1 MRRRLRSVGP
11 HPLRKVRQVLAAEEP
26 RQQEERGGNDED
38 EVQKYL
44 VREKHGRIILRS
56 GTTSVYLKD
65 RYNVTEKVIAAGLV
79 LPNLARSV
87 AEEHIE
93 ELSQLIKTAGG
104 EVVTTM
110 LAKRPA
116 PDPATFVGKGKAE
129 ELQKLVEETRATLL
143 VVDDDLSPAQARNLE
158 KIVNVKVIDRSGL
171 ILDIFAGRAR
181 SREARTQVELAQLE
195 YMLPRLTRAWTHLE
209 RQAGGIGT
217 RGVGE
222 TQLELDRRII
232 RNRIARL
239 KEELTKIERTR
250 ETQRKSRNAAFTV
263 ALVGYTNAGKSTLF
277 NRLTSGSADAAD
289 KLFATLDAKSAKAAF
304 DMPRET
310 VIIDTVGFIRKLP
323 HHLVASF
330 RSTMEEAVAADLVL
344 HVIDS
349 SHPQFEDQRA
359 VGEDVLRDLGV
370 KLDRVIEVYNKA
382 DRTDA
387 FELRRKNAASVSALT
402 GRNIDRLIDIIRDR
416 ELENGEVLHL
426 TIPHGD
432 ARVIAKL
439 HDVAEVYEQ
448 HVTDGAMLITAWIP
462 RDALQQYEPYAAAS
476 LLEPAKVS

>member
-1 MRRRLRSVGP
+1 MP
-11 HPLRKVRQVLAAEEP
+11 E
-26 RQQEERGGNDED
+26 N
-38 EVQKYL
+38 
-44 VREKHGRIILRS
+44 
-56 GTTSVYLKD
+56 
-65 RYNVTEKVIAAGLV
+65 VIAVALL
-79 LPNLARSV
+79 LPDLTRSV
-87 AEEHIE
+87 AEEHLLELEKLIE
-93 ELSQLIKTAGG
+93 TAGG
-104 EVVTTM
+104 TVVDRVF
-110 LAKRPA
+110 AKRPR
-116 PDPATFVGKGKAE
+116 PDPATYVGSGKAE
-129 ELQKLVEETRATLL
+129 QIKSLVAKSGATLI
-143 VVDDDLSPAQARNLE
+143 VFDDDLSAAQARNLE
-158 KIVNVKVIDRSGL
+158 KITEVKVIDRSGL

-250 ETQRKSRNAAFTV
+250 ETQRKSRNAVFTV

-277 NRLTSGSADAAD
+277 NRLTSGSAEAAD
-289 KLFATLDAKSAKAAF
+289 KLFATLDAKSAKAVF
-304 DMPRET
+304 TMPRET

-349 SHPQFEDQRA
+349 SHPQYEDQRA
-359 VGEDVLRDLGV
+359 VGDVVLRELGV
-370 KLDRVIEVYNKA
+370 QMDRVIEVYNKA
-382 DRTDA
+382 DLTEPGVGGRESGVGAHLFVPTPDS
-387 FELRRKNAASVSALT
+387 RPPTPGRCTVSALT
-402 GRNIDRLIDIIRDR
+402 GRSIDRLIEIIRER
-416 ELENGEVLHL
+416 ELENGEIIQLE
-426 TIPHGD
+426 IPHND

-439 HDVAEVYEQ
+439 HDLAQVYEQ
-448 HVTDGAMLITAWIP
+448 RVTDRAMLITAWIP
-462 RDALQQYEPYAAAS
+462 RDALHLFEAYAAVG
-476 LLEPAKVS
+476 LLKPAKVS

>member
-1 MRRRLRSVGP
+1 VPENAIAVAL
-11 HPLRKVRQVLAAEEP
+11 
-26 RQQEERGGNDED
+26 
-38 EVQKYL
+38 
-44 VREKHGRIILRS
+44 ILPDL
-56 GTTSVYLKD
+56 T
-65 RYNVTEKVIAAGLV
+65 
-79 LPNLARSV
+79 RSV
-87 AEEHIE
+87 AEEHLSELEKLIE
-93 ELSQLIKTAGG
+93 TAGG
-104 EVVTTM
+104 AVVDRVF
-110 LAKRPA
+110 AKRPR
-116 PDPATFVGKGKAE
+116 PDPATYVGSGKAE
-129 ELQKLVEETRATLL
+129 QLKSLAANSGAKLIVF
-143 VVDDDLSPAQARNLE
+143 DDDLSPAQARNLE
-158 KIVNVKVIDRSGL
+158 KITEVKVIDRSGL

-239 KEELTKIERTR
+239 KEDLTKIERIR
-250 ETQRKSRNAAFTV
+250 ETQRKSRNAAYTV

-277 NRLTSGSADAAD
+277 NRLTSGSAEAAD
-289 KLFATLDAKSAKAAF
+289 KLFATLDAKSAKAVF
-304 DMPRET
+304 EMPRET
-310 VIIDTVGFIRKLP
+310 VVIDTVGFIRKLP

-370 KLDRVIEVYNKA
+370 QLDRVVEVYNKA

-426 TIPHGD
+426 EIPHND
-432 ARVIAKL
+432 ARVIARL
-439 HDVAEVYEQ
+439 HELAEVYEQ
-448 HVTDGAMLITAWIP
+448 RVTDAAMLITAWIP
-462 RDALQQYEPYAAAS
+462 RDVLHQFEAYAAAS
-476 LLEPAKVS
+476 LLKPAKVS

>member
-1 MRRRLRSVGP
+1 VPENAIAVAL
-11 HPLRKVRQVLAAEEP
+11 
-26 RQQEERGGNDED
+26 
-38 EVQKYL
+38 
-44 VREKHGRIILRS
+44 ILPDL
-56 GTTSVYLKD
+56 T
-65 RYNVTEKVIAAGLV
+65 
-79 LPNLARSV
+79 RSV
-87 AEEHIE
+87 AEEHLSELEKLIE
-93 ELSQLIKTAGG
+93 TAGG
-104 EVVTTM
+104 SVVDRVF
-110 LAKRPA
+110 AKRPR
-116 PDPATFVGKGKAE
+116 PDPATYVGSGKAE
-129 ELQKLVEETRATLL
+129 QLKSLAANSGAKLIVF
-143 VVDDDLSPAQARNLE
+143 DDDLSPAQTRNLE
-158 KIVNVKVIDRSGL
+158 KITEVKVIDRSGL

-239 KEELTKIERTR
+239 KEDLTKIERIR
-250 ETQRKSRNAAFTV
+250 ETQRKSRTAAYSV

-289 KLFATLDAKSAKAAF
+289 KLFATLDAKSAKADF

-310 VIIDTVGFIRKLP
+310 VVIDTVGFIRKLP

-370 KLDRVIEVYNKA
+370 KLDRVVEVYNKA

-402 GRNIDRLIDIIRDR
+402 GRNIDRLIDIVRDR

-426 TIPHGD
+426 EIPHND
-432 ARVIAKL
+432 ARVIARL
-439 HDVAEVYEQ
+439 HDLAEVYEQ
-448 HVTDGAMLITAWIP
+448 RVTDGAMLITAWIP
-462 RDALQQYEPYAAAS
+462 RDVLHQFEPYAAAS
-476 LLEPAKVS
+476 LLKPAKVS

>member
-1 MRRRLRSVGP
+1 MP
-11 HPLRKVRQVLAAEEP
+11 
-26 RQQEERGGNDED
+26 
-38 EVQKYL
+38 
-44 VREKHGRIILRS
+44 EK
-56 GTTSVYLKD
+56 T
-65 RYNVTEKVIAAGLV
+65 IAVALV
-79 LPNLARSV
+79 LPDLTRSV
-87 AEEHIE
+87 VEEHLSELEKLIE
-93 ELSQLIKTAGG
+93 TAGG
-104 EVVTTM
+104 SVVDRVF
-110 LAKRPA
+110 AKRPR
-116 PDPATFVGKGKAE
+116 PDPATYVGSGKAE
-129 ELQKLVEETRATLL
+129 QLKSLAANAGAKLIVF
-143 VVDDDLSPAQARNLE
+143 DDDLSPAQTRNLE
-158 KIVNVKVIDRSGL
+158 KITEVKVIDRSGL

-239 KEELTKIERTR
+239 KEDLTKIERTR
-250 ETQRKSRNAAFTV
+250 ETQRKSRTAAYSV

-277 NRLTSGSADAAD
+277 NRLTSGSAEAAD
-289 KLFATLDAKSAKAAF
+289 KLFATLDAKSAKAVF

-310 VIIDTVGFIRKLP
+310 VVIDTVGFIRKLP

-426 TIPHGD
+426 EIPHND
-432 ARVIAKL
+432 ARVIARL
-439 HDVAEVYEQ
+439 HDLAEVYEQ
-448 HVTDGAMLITAWIP
+448 RVTDGAMLITAWIP
-462 RDALQQYEPYAAAS
+462 RDALHQFEAYAATS
-476 LLEPAKVS
+476 LKPAKVS

>member
-1 MRRRLRSVGP
+1 MP
-11 HPLRKVRQVLAAEEP
+11 
-26 RQQEERGGNDED
+26 
-38 EVQKYL
+38 
-44 VREKHGRIILRS
+44 EKTIAVALILPDL
-56 GTTSVYLKD
+56 T
-65 RYNVTEKVIAAGLV
+65 
-79 LPNLARSV
+79 RSV
-87 AEEHIE
+87 AEEHLSELEKLIE
-93 ELSQLIKTAGG
+93 TAGG
-104 EVVTTM
+104 SVVDRVF
-110 LAKRPA
+110 AKRPR
-116 PDPATFVGKGKAE
+116 PDPATYVGSGKAE
-129 ELQKLVEETRATLL
+129 QLKSLAANAGAKLIVF
-143 VVDDDLSPAQARNLE
+143 DDDLSPAQTRNLE
-158 KIVNVKVIDRSGL
+158 KITEVKVIDRSGL

-250 ETQRKSRNAAFTV
+250 ETQRKSRTAAYSV

-277 NRLTSGSADAAD
+277 NRLTSGSAEAAD
-289 KLFATLDAKSAKAAF
+289 KLFATLDAKSAKAVF

-310 VIIDTVGFIRKLP
+310 VVIDTVGFIRKLP

-387 FELRRKNAASVSALT
+387 FELRRKNAASVSART

-426 TIPHGD
+426 EIPHND
-432 ARVIAKL
+432 ARVIARL
-439 HDVAEVYEQ
+439 HDLAEVYEQ
-448 HVTDGAMLITAWIP
+448 RVTDGAMLITAWIP
-462 RDALQQYEPYAAAS
+462 RDALHQFEAYAATS
-476 LLEPAKVS
+476 LKPAKVS